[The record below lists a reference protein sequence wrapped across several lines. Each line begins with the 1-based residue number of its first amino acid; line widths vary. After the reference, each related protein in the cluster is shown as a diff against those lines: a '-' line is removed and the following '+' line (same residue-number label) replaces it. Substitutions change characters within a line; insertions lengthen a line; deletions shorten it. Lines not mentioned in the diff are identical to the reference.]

1 MLIPLHIVVE
11 ERREANST
19 IGMERLC
26 YGRGVRPQ
34 VHLSELASVV
44 QLVKLASG
52 ECPLVSLPLCV
63 SLARASFGRRA
74 ERVASRCACFAAS
87 AHERLCDGIGNA
99 SR

>member
-1 MLIPLHIVVE
+1 
-11 ERREANST
+11 
-19 IGMERLC
+19 ME
-26 YGRGVRPQ
+26 GGIRPQ

-87 AHERLCDGIGNA
+87 AHERLCDARPPDPEMGRHSA
-99 SR
+99 SARTKRVLCVQL